1 MVPLL
6 APDRAICASNAG
18 GDIGVDARAPKW
30 LTSCESAM
38 KTILKTILN
47 IVLAAIAAI
56 ALNAASKLP
65 ALKMAEQALA
75 RNRNSLLAFTIPV
88 AMLGCLLFMAGIVLR
103 VYQSGKPMSHAEVED
118 QYRITQ
124 NMGTPYVARWSFY
137 RIFGKTVGR
146 QFGEELPFRDFKLA
160 WQSGAWRRDKIWRA
174 RFTVVSGALMA
185 VFGVFAAVAVVSP
198 ILFSLVCAAL
208 LIYSAVRL
216 TWALWHA

>member
-1 MVPLL
+1 
-6 APDRAICASNAG
+6 
-18 GDIGVDARAPKW
+18 
-30 LTSCESAM
+30 M

-47 IVLAAIAAI
+47 IVLAVIAAI
-56 ALNAASKLP
+56 ALNAASNL
-65 ALKMAEQALA
+65 AVFKMAEQTLA
-75 RNRNSLLAFTIPV
+75 RNRTSLLAFTIPV
-88 AMLGCLLFMAGIVLR
+88 AVLGCLLFMAGIVLR

-137 RIFGKTVGR
+137 RIFGKAEGR
-146 QFGEELPFRDFKLA
+146 QFAEELPIRDFKLA

-174 RFTVVSGALMA
+174 RFAVVGGAMMA

-198 ILFSLVCAAL
+198 ILFSLVCGAL

-216 TWALWHA
+216 TCALWQA